1 MQNPGVLK
9 THRDS
14 NIDSIFSVG
23 REMRCRDPPCVELAW
38 ALRNAKAIGRKYQK
52 PNNHESRE

>member
-23 REMRCRDPPCVELAW
+23 REMRCREIRH
-38 ALRNAKAIGRKYQK
+38 AL
-52 PNNHESRE
+52 S